1 MSIDTKKEF
10 LPFDYTDLDA
20 VARHFE
26 EKAEEG
32 WMLKI
37 FDNTVVYE
45 RCEPKELR
53 FNVALC
59 PIKGSENTNISKES
73 QGFIDFCEET
83 GWDFV
88 DHRGGAYAFCT
99 DDKSLPDIVTDER
112 ERIEAVRKAGSRRR
126 LISSAF
132 GGLTLSQLLIR
143 VISAFTE
150 TDIQVKN
157 AQIAIAIFFGAALIL
172 LAAGIYLSEKR
183 VGRWIGEANAAIE
196 EGWPIPE
203 SDENVLRQRKTF
215 AIVAFALLA
224 SITLA
229 LLTYA
234 LFTISPDARCFM
246 SAMLLAAIPLAFV
259 PRIFRKKRSKAAK
272 AAIIIALIIGYI
284 FLMLVI
290 FGILG
295 EIFQVFPAE

>member
-1 MSIDTKKEF
+1 MSRDTKKEF

-26 EKAEEG
+26 EKAKEG
-32 WMLKI
+32 WMLKS

-53 FNVALC
+53 FNVSLC
-59 PIKGSENTNISKES
+59 PIKGSEDTNISKES

-83 GWDFV
+83 GWRFI

-99 DDKSLPDIVTDER
+99 EDENLPDILTDER
-112 ERIEAVRKAGSRRR
+112 ERVEAVRKAGSRRTF
-126 LISSAF
+126 ISFIF
-132 GGLTLSQLLIR
+132 GGVALSQLLIR
-143 VISAFTE
+143 LISAMTE
-150 TDIQVKN
+150 TDTRLRN
-157 AQIAIAIFFGAALIL
+157 MQIAIAIFFGAAVLL
-172 LAAGIYLSEKR
+172 LAAGIYISIKRTGKWLS
-183 VGRWIGEANAAIE
+183 EANAAIE
-196 EGWPIPE
+196 EGRPIPASE
-203 SDENVLRQRKTF
+203 DNVLRQRKVF
-215 AIVAFALLA
+215 AIAAFSVLGA
-224 SITLA
+224 ITLA
-229 LLTYA
+229 LLAYA
-234 LFTISPDARCFM
+234 LFTLSPDMRCFL

-284 FLMLVI
+284 FLTLVI